1 MVALTQVDVLRALK
15 RCLCLAQQD
24 VLFSDYLAN
33 GAYWKKYAVAR
44 YGVYKWLQS
53 MVLEH
58 GVNPTYLLATAR
70 YDDLPLFVTSI
81 EKSGEKEALEVF
93 FLFVAGKCASTA
105 QIHA

>member
-1 MVALTQVDVLRALK
+1 MVALAQVDVLRALK

-24 VLFSDYLAN
+24 VLFSDYLTN

-44 YGVYKWLQS
+44 YGIY
-53 MVLEH
+53 
-58 GVNPTYLLATAR
+58 NPTYLLATAR